1 MTVSTRTQAPRV
13 ARSKPRNYWLLA
25 ILLGPALFFLI
36 AFVVYPIVF
45 SFVRSL
51 YSRGG
56 DTFVGADNYVKV
68 FTDPQTFT
76 ALKNNMIWVLIA
88 PAVCTILGLVF
99 AVLMEKIRWA
109 TAFKLIIFMPMA
121 ISMLAAGIIFRTVF
135 QQNPNVGVANAAVI
149 AVKEFFAD
157 GSHFPDARL
166 RTTDELTDFTQENAG
181 TEITSTVTFEPGDVA
196 YIPLV
201 GIAPD
206 YIPEEVSEAAA
217 PEPAESGVAG
227 TVWFDFVRGGGG
239 EQGQIDAG
247 KPGLAG
253 VLVVGTTPD
262 GQTLEATTDENGRF
276 LLETDSPVTISVP
289 ATNFTSGPS
298 GINWLGPDLITPVII
313 MSYVWIWAGFAMVMI
328 ASGLSAV
335 DRSLMEAART
345 DGASEWQVFR
355 HITVPQLKPVLVVV
369 LVTLMINV
377 LKIFDLVYV
386 IPTGDSKN
394 AADVLA
400 TRMWTVSF
408 GGGQD
413 QGLGSALAIVL
424 LVLVLPF
431 MIMNINNFR
440 KGGQA

>member
-1 MTVSTRTQAPRV
+1 MTATVATDTRRKK
-13 ARSKPRNYWLLA
+13 SKPRNMWLLI

-36 AFVVYPIVF
+36 AFVVYPIGF
-45 SFVRSL
+45 SLVRSL

-56 DTFVGADNYVKV
+56 DKFVGLDNYAKV

-76 ALKNNMIWVLIA
+76 ALKNNMIWVLVA

-135 QQNPNVGVANAAVI
+135 QQNPNIGVANAAVVT
-149 AVKEFFAD
+149 VKEFFSE
-157 GSHFPDARL
+157 GSHYPDARL
-166 RTTDELTDFTQENAG
+166 RTTEERADFTQEETGA
-181 TEITSTVTFEPGDVA
+181 EITSTVSFDPGQTA

-201 GIAPD
+201 GVSPD
-206 YIPEEVSEAAA
+206 YIGEDVSEATE
-217 PEPAESGVAG
+217 PEATDTGVAG
-227 TVWFDFVRGGGG
+227 TVWLDFVKGGGG

-247 KPGLAG
+247 KPGLAN

-262 GQTLEATTDENGRF
+262 GTTIETHTDEFGRF
-276 LLETDSPVTISVP
+276 VLETETPVTISIP
-289 ATNFTSGPS
+289 ATNFTSGPT
-298 GINWLGPDLITPVII
+298 GVNWLGPDLITPVII
-313 MSYVWIWAGFAMVMI
+313 LSYVWIWAGFAMVMI

-355 HITVPQLKPVLVVV
+355 NITIPQLKPVLIVV

-408 GGGQD
+408 GGGNN

-424 LVLVLPF
+424 LILVLPF

-440 KGGQA
+440 KGGQS